1 MPPSG
6 MTNYTYAFGDSGFL
20 LNTDNANT
28 VPFFDVTDIAG
39 LDSAPQRTNTDEHQ
53 GQDGTYVDSQ
63 YMSER
68 TIVITGD
75 MYTDI
80 NDPETILMLLRQQFS
95 GSQGVKPF
103 YFALPGQ
110 TLKYINCLGGGIK
123 YDQDTNR
130 SIGKTAGVQLTLFAG
145 DPYVY
150 DYPAQVAGI
159 ALPVLASNG
168 MHFNVAFNLGFG
180 GQIAG
185 NQATLT
191 NNGTHTAYPIITL
204 TGPLVNPVLVDSVSG
219 NAMAFSI
226 SLQGSDQLAINCQ
239 NRSVVLNGTVSRRNT
254 LAGMN
259 WFSVPAGAT
268 ESISF
273 SADSGTGS
281 MAFQLSNTYF

>member
-1 MPPSG
+1 MPPAG
-6 MTNYTYAFGDSGFL
+6 MTNYTYAFGDDGVV

-28 VPFFDVTDIAG
+28 LPFFDVTDITG

-53 GQDGTYVDSQ
+53 GTDGTYVDSQ
-63 YMSER
+63 YMSSR

-75 MYTDI
+75 MYTSI
-80 NDPETILMLLRQQFS
+80 NDPETVLMKLKQQFS

-130 SIGKTAGVQLTLFAG
+130 SIGKTAGVQLTLLAG
-145 DPYVY
+145 DPYIY
-150 DYPAQVAGI
+150 DYPTQQAGI
-159 ALPVLASNG
+159 TIPVISSNG
-168 MHFNVAFNLGFG
+168 MSFNVSFNMGFG
-180 GQIAG
+180 GAIVG

-191 NNGTHTAYPIITL
+191 NFGNHTAYPTITL
-204 TGPLVNPVLVDSVSG
+204 VGPLVNPVLVDSVSG

-226 SLQGSDQLAINCQ
+226 SLSGSDTLVINCH
-239 NRSVVLNGTVSRRNT
+239 NKSVVLNGTVSRRNT
-254 LAGMN
+254 LAGRN
-259 WFSVPAGAT
+259 WFFVPPGAT

-281 MAFQLSNTYF
+281 AVFQLSNTYF

>member
-1 MPPSG
+1 MPPAG
-6 MTNYTYAFGDSGFL
+6 MTNYTYAFGDSGFV

-28 VPFFDVTDIAG
+28 LPFFDVTDIAG

-53 GQDGTYVDSQ
+53 GTDGTYIDSQ
-63 YMSER
+63 YMSSR

-80 NDPETILMLLRQQFS
+80 NDPESILMLLRQQFS
-95 GSQGVKPF
+95 GSQGIQPF

-123 YDQDTNR
+123 YDQDNNR

-150 DYPAQVAGI
+150 DYPIQQAGI
-159 ALPVLASNG
+159 TIPTISTNG
-168 MHFNVAFNLGFG
+168 MHFNMAFNLGFG
-180 GQIAG
+180 GAITG

-191 NNGTHTAYPIITL
+191 NNGTHTAYPLITL
-204 TGPLVNPVLVDSVSG
+204 IGPLVNPVLVDSVSG

-226 SLQGSDQLAINCQ
+226 SLSASDTLVIDCHNK
-239 NRSVVLNGTVSRRNT
+239 SVILNGSVSRRNA
-254 LAGMN
+254 LAGRN
-259 WFSVPAGAT
+259 WFFVPPDAT

-281 MAFQLSNTYF
+281 ALFQLSNTYF